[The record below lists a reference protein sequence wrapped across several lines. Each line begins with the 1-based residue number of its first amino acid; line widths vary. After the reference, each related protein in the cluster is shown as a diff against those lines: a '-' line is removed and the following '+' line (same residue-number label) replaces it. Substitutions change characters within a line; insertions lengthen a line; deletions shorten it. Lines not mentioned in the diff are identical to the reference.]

1 MRVFTFNRHLLA
13 QHAHT
18 RKMGK
23 SAHYQCACVWAGENG
38 KKTTNIFR
46 MHAQF
51 KINCQTQKNTGKM
64 TMTRREKWAKGA
76 AKCEQVFRGRCYA
89 YGCVCVCEC
98 PGCAL
103 KYACRKLKLIIY
115 IFKAHQHNETPWQNA
130 DKTSMQEGK

>member
-18 RKMGK
+18 REMGK

-51 KINCQTQKNTGKM
+51 KINCQTQKNTGRQSASKFSEGVAM
-64 TMTRREKWAKGA
+64 RMG
-76 AKCEQVFRGRCYA
+76 V
-89 YGCVCVCEC
+89 CVCVNVL
-98 PGCAL
+98 AV
-103 KYACRKLKLIIY
+103 
-115 IFKAHQHNETPWQNA
+115 H
-130 DKTSMQEGK
+130 